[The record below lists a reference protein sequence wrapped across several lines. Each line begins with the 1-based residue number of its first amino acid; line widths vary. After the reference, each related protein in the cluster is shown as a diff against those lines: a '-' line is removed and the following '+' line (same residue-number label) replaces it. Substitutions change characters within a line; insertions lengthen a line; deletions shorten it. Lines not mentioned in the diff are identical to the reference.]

1 MPVAIVLP
9 MERYRLFQERISVT
23 KQQHIHFG
31 RNKKMLLIE
40 SGQDS
45 DLNKKVSLRI
55 II

>member
-9 MERYRLFQERISVT
+9 MERYRLFQERSVT